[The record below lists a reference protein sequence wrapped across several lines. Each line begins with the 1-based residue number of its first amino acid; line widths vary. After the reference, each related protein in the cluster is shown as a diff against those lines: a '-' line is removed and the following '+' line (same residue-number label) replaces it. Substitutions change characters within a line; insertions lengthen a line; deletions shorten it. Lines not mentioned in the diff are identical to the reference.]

1 MRVPMATSAASA
13 VVTGLAEKKCHNVY
27 REPHPNDPQREN
39 VLIEAPGSL
48 QRADFAGA
56 CRGMWQADG
65 HASGNV
71 LIAQGTTLSTFAP
84 GSNTT
89 SSLTGTIAGTD
100 RGDFAFTETQG
111 FGLFNGHPY
120 VSDGTYIR
128 RASDGITVDANLAI
142 GSTPANVATGAFSY
156 SIAGTVYNKTAVAA
170 GTAPGNDVVP
180 LGLFGAVALDID
192 AAGTITAIEAP
203 ANATGYA
210 SASAAAAALPTVLT
224 TRVRIGYVTATKSD
238 GAFTFGTTSL
248 AAANSTVAYT
258 DSPVNTGFT
267 TLLSDAGASV
277 FTSVDTLGQRGLMTW
292 KNRFGFTSVLD
303 LSATTALNYYTAESS
318 PDDLVAGRVLGEFYY
333 LMGSQTIEVW
343 SQTGDSADPFAMQ
356 AGMTQQVGCAC
367 RDGIVKAD
375 NSLFFVDEAFNVRR
389 LGQGGSP
396 IVSEPWVSALLRSAG
411 AASII
416 GKTYQDRGH
425 IFISYRTPSA
435 CMVFDVMTQEWHTRG
450 TNLTATWRYT
460 DIITAAGR
468 VFVCDG
474 TGQFDELSRDYT
486 SESMATA
493 STMGTEIVR
502 EFTAHMSGV
511 PDSLPVTTLRLE
523 SSKGVGISTGQGSDP
538 IVQMRASTD
547 GGNTWTNWR
556 DRKLGALGVYD
567 QRTVWHRCG
576 RTKLAGMVFQFRK
589 SDPVKA
595 AYLGVIVNED
605 L

>member
-27 REPHPNDPQREN
+27 REPHPNDPTREN

-48 QRADFAGA
+48 QRADFAGG

-65 HASGNV
+65 HASGQV

-84 GSNTT
+84 GSNSTG
-89 SSLTGTIAGTD
+89 SLTGTITGND

-111 FGLFNGHPY
+111 FGLFNGGLY
-120 VSDGTYIR
+120 VST
-128 RASDGITVDANLAI
+128 
-142 GSTPANVATGAFSY
+142 
-156 SIAGTVYNKTAVAA
+156 
-170 GTAPGNDVVP
+170 GTAIA
-180 LGLFGAVALDID
+180 AV
-192 AAGTITAIEAP
+192 
-203 ANATGYA
+203 
-210 SASAAAAALPTVLT
+210 
-224 TRVRIGYVTATKSD
+224 
-238 GAFTFGTTSL
+238 
-248 AAANSTVAYT
+248 T
-258 DSPVNTGFT
+258 DPQFA
-267 TLLSDAGASV
+267 TLLSDASATA
-277 FTSVDTLGQRGLMTW
+277 FTSVDTLGQRGLFTYR
-292 KNRFGFTSVLD
+292 NRFGFTAVLALD
-303 LSATTALNYYTAESS
+303 DVTALNYYTAESS
-318 PDDLVAGRVLGEFYY
+318 PDDIIAGRVLGEFYY

-343 SQTGDSADPFAMQ
+343 SQTGDSADPFSMQ

-396 IVSEPWVSALLRSAG
+396 IVSEPWVSAALRSAG
-411 AASII
+411 AANII

-425 IFISYRTPSA
+425 IFVSYRTPTA
-435 CMVFDVMTQEWHTRG
+435 CMFFDVLTQEWHTRG
-450 TNLTATWRYT
+450 TNLQNSWRYT

-468 VFVCDG
+468 VFVCDE
-474 TGQFDELSRDYT
+474 TGQFDELSRDYA

-493 STMGTEIVR
+493 FTMGTEIVR

-523 SSKGVGISTGQGSDP
+523 SAKGVGVATGQGVDP
-538 IVQMRASTD
+538 IVRMRASVD

-556 DRKLGALGVYD
+556 DRKLGAQGVYD

-576 RTKLAGMVFQFRK
+576 RTRLAGMVFQFQK
-589 SDPVKA
+589 SDPA
-595 AYLGVIVNED
+595 PTAYLGVIVNED

>member
-210 SASAAAAALPTVLT
+210 S
-224 TRVRIGYVTATKSD
+224 GC
-238 GAFTFGTTSL
+238 GL
-248 AAANSTVAYT
+248 ACPA
-258 DSPVNTGFT
+258 D
-267 TLLSDAGASV
+267 DAGPHRLCDCHEIRRRVHLRHDIAS
-277 FTSVDTLGQRGLMTW
+277 SGKQ
-292 KNRFGFTSVLD
+292 
-303 LSATTALNYYTAESS
+303 Y
-318 PDDLVAGRVLGEFYY
+318 
-333 LMGSQTIEVW
+333 
-343 SQTGDSADPFAMQ
+343 
-356 AGMTQQVGCAC
+356 GC
-367 RDGIVKAD
+367 V
-375 NSLFFVDEAFNVRR
+375 
-389 LGQGGSP
+389 
-396 IVSEPWVSALLRSAG
+396 
-411 AASII
+411 
-416 GKTYQDRGH
+416 H
-425 IFISYRTPSA
+425 
-435 CMVFDVMTQEWHTRG
+435 
-450 TNLTATWRYT
+450 
-460 DIITAAGR
+460 
-468 VFVCDG
+468 
-474 TGQFDELSRDYT
+474 
-486 SESMATA
+486 
-493 STMGTEIVR
+493 
-502 EFTAHMSGV
+502 
-511 PDSLPVTTLRLE
+511 
-523 SSKGVGISTGQGSDP
+523 
-538 IVQMRASTD
+538 
-547 GGNTWTNWR
+547 
-556 DRKLGALGVYD
+556 
-567 QRTVWHRCG
+567 
-576 RTKLAGMVFQFRK
+576 
-589 SDPVKA
+589 
-595 AYLGVIVNED
+595 
-605 L
+605 